1 MSKILNTQLIGI
13 FNRLEKQSLEIQ
25 MAAQCLIQAIGGEGY
40 VYVKGYDDLQFFESF
55 ILHSD
60 ERLKSSRK
68 LDAIKDFKEID
79 STDRVLCNGLNC
91 IKMYTFAF
99 SITIAF
105 FKKYTFNLQYFN
117 ALTLFF

>member
-60 ERLKSSRK
+60 ERLKSS
-68 LDAIKDFKEID
+68 E
-79 STDRVLCNGLNC
+79 N
-91 IKMYTFAF
+91 
-99 SITIAF
+99 
-105 FKKYTFNLQYFN
+105 
-117 ALTLFF
+117 LTLLKTLKKLTQLIVYYYSHHFIMIKLH

>member
-1 MSKILNTQLIGI
+1 
-13 FNRLEKQSLEIQ
+13 
-25 MAAQCLIQAIGGEGY
+25 MAKVY

-79 STDRVLCNGLNC
+79 STDRVLL
-91 IKMYTFAF
+91 FAPF
-99 SITIAF
+99 YNDQVALDIQKLIALDIDVVLISNKPKTDDFPDHLVHLSI
-105 FKKYTFNLQYFN
+105 YLHQD
-117 ALTLFF
+117 L